1 MAFGP
6 RYHVPFRRRRQG
18 KTNFKRRLALLKS
31 KKTRAVVRKSHTG
44 ISIQLVEY
52 RADGDRV
59 LAHGTYS
66 DLKKLGWTYSL
77 TDTSASYLTGLI
89 AGKNA
94 VKNDIEEAVYDIG
107 LMEPAKGSRV
117 FAVLKGLIDAGL
129 EIPRGEKKFPTYDR
143 ISGKEKGDPNF
154 TKAFETMRSKIL
166 EM

>member
-1 MAFGP
+1 M
-6 RYHVPFRRRRQG
+6 
-18 KTNFKRRLALLKS
+18 
-31 KKTRAVVRKSHTG
+31 
-44 ISIQLVEY
+44 
-52 RADGDRV
+52 
-59 LAHGTYS
+59 
-66 DLKKLGWTYSL
+66 

-94 VKNDIEEAVYDIG
+94 LKNDIEEAVYDIG
-107 LMEPAKGSRV
+107 LMEPVKGSRV

-129 EIPRGEKKFPTYDR
+129 EIPRGEEKFPTYDR